1 MTWATDP
8 TNTKIYWLNGMAGTG
23 KTTIAYTFSE
33 ILDKNQMLGASF
45 FCSRLESGLN
55 DANIIFPT
63 IAYELARRIP
73 SVTGF
78 VLDALRKDDTVGR
91 KVMNQQ
97 FFNLIVTPVQAASK
111 ECSVIIV
118 IDALDEC
125 INQKAVA
132 DMLSVISQYS
142 ANLPIKFF
150 ITSRPEPQIQNKFD
164 LPHFE
169 RHSKIFL
176 HNVEDSIVSA
186 DIKIYV
192 RGRFKNIAAERHS
205 EVPADGWPSEDQLE
219 TIVRRAD
226 KLFIYAATVC
236 EYVAEGRSVQLR
248 LKVATGP
255 SSASLN
261 GKTGMLDDLYGHI
274 LDAAYRESDEQEK
287 IHVASVLRAVISVCN
302 PLSIA
307 GLSELLHIDSES
319 IRAALLSLNSVI
331 YTPPSKDSS
340 MTSSVTTFHAS
351 FPDYINDRG
360 RSACNFLDPSESHQ
374 LLALRCLALM
384 QSSLKENI
392 CGLDG
397 QPDNNK
403 IPHSTINEHISEGL
417 AYACTYW
424 ASHVADTR
432 IQGGRVDNLFAA
444 LYQFFDQSVLQWI
457 ECLSLIGKW
466 ETAMDILE
474 RVENWAKVCC
484 SLCSQ

>member
-45 FCSRLESGLN
+45 FCSRLESSLS

-63 IAYELARRIP
+63 VAYELARRIP

-78 VLDALRKDDTVGR
+78 ILDALRKDDTVGR

-111 ECSVIIV
+111 EFEGRSVVIV

-125 INQKAVA
+125 INQKAVT

-150 ITSRPEPQIQNKFD
+150 ITSRPEPQIQSKFD

-169 RHSKIFL
+169 QHSKIFL
-176 HNVEDSIVSA
+176 HDVEESIVSA

-192 RGRFKNIAAERHS
+192 RGRFKNIAAERHN

-219 TIVRRAD
+219 TIVDRAE

-261 GKTGMLDDLYGHI
+261 GKMDMLDDLYSHI
-274 LDAAYRESDEQEK
+274 LDAAYRESDNQEK
-287 IHVASVLRAVISVCN
+287 MHVASVLRAVISVCN

-319 IRAALLSLNSVI
+319 IHAA
-331 YTPPSKDSS
+331 
-340 MTSSVTTFHAS
+340 
-351 FPDYINDRG
+351 
-360 RSACNFLDPSESHQ
+360 
-374 LLALRCLALM
+374 
-384 QSSLKENI
+384 
-392 CGLDG
+392 
-397 QPDNNK
+397 
-403 IPHSTINEHISEGL
+403 
-417 AYACTYW
+417 
-424 ASHVADTR
+424 
-432 IQGGRVDNLFAA
+432 
-444 LYQFFDQSVLQWI
+444 
-457 ECLSLIGKW
+457 
-466 ETAMDILE
+466 
-474 RVENWAKVCC
+474 
-484 SLCSQ
+484 